1 MVGFGAS
8 GAAAS
13 LPGQGT
19 TARRPPPPTTG
30 HCREGSYPATVS
42 QRAAGSTLWL

>member
-13 LPGQGT
+13 LLGQGT
-19 TARRPPPPTTG
+19 TAGRPPP
-30 HCREGSYPATVS
+30 HE
-42 QRAAGSTLWL
+42 TL